1 MMSHVEVRVG
11 AGAALALMLALT
23 GCNQQSAP
31 QAGAAGAAGPGAA
44 GAAAPLPE
52 VIVVMAH
59 SQPVPQ
65 RIELSGRLR
74 PFQIAEV
81 RPQASGL
88 IQKRLFTE
96 GSYVRA
102 GEPLYQLDSSTYQ
115 TTVNSAEAS
124 VRRQQASLN
133 ALQVKAKRYQ
143 ELLGIQAVSRQ
154 EYDDIQAQ
162 IALAQAD
169 LAAAQASV
177 ANARINLNYSVVR
190 APISGQTGSSSV
202 TAGALVTASQ
212 PTPLVTI
219 QQLDPLY
226 VDITQSSAEMLKL
239 RQQLSSGALSASG
252 QTRIQLILPDGQVY
266 PIEGQLAFANAS
278 VDESTGAVTLRATI
292 ANPRQV
298 LLPGMYVRARVD
310 QGTLPSAMLI
320 PQQAVTRTPQG
331 EAAVLSV
338 ADDGSVSQKVIQV
351 AGTQDDQW
359 VVTSGLQEGEKII
372 VQGSQKIR
380 LMPGMPAPKVKATLA
395 GVEPLQSGVPATAA
409 KASAPAQP
417 AAH

>member
-1 MMSHVEVRVG
+1 MTTSRIFG
-11 AGAALALMLALT
+11 QPRAGVLAGMALLSALLIT
-23 GCNQQSAP
+23 GCNKSAP
-31 QAGAAGAAGPGAA
+31 GGGAAGAGGPGGAA
-44 GAAAPLPE
+44 AAAPLPE
-52 VIVVMAH
+52 VIVTSARTQAVA
-59 SQPVPQ
+59 QQ
-65 RIELSGRLR
+65 IELSGRLR

-88 IQKRLFTE
+88 VQKRLFAE

-102 GEPLYQLDSSTYQ
+102 GQPLYQLDSATYQ
-115 TTVNSAEAS
+115 TAVNSAQAS

-133 ALQVKAKRYQ
+133 ALETKARRYKG
-143 ELLGIQAVSRQ
+143 LLGIQAVSQQ

-169 LAAAQASV
+169 LAAAQANV
-177 ANARINLNYSVVR
+177 ANARINLNYGVVR
-190 APISGQTGSSSV
+190 APISGQTGTSNV

-226 VDITQSSAEMLKL
+226 VDITQSSSEMLKL
-239 RQQLSSGALSASG
+239 RQQLASGALTRSG
-252 QTRIQLILPDGQVY
+252 QAKIHVLLPDGQDY
-266 PIEGQLAFANAS
+266 PIAGQLAFTNAS

-292 ANPRQV
+292 ANPNQV

-310 QGTLPSAMLI
+310 QGTLPAAMLI

-331 EAAVLSV
+331 EASVLVV
-338 ADDGSVSQKVIQV
+338 AADGTVSQKVVQT
-351 AGTQDDQW
+351 AGTQGDQW
-359 VVTSGLQEGEKII
+359 IVTGGLNEGEKVI

-395 GVEPLQSGVPATAA
+395 GVEPLQTGKPAG
-409 KASAPAQP
+409 ASPSKP
-417 AAH
+417 AAQ